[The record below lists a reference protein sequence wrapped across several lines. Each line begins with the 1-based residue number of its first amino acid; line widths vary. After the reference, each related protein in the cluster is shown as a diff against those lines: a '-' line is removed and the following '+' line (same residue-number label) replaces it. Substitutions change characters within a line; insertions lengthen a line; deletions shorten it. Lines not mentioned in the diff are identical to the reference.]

1 MPRVAKEL
9 SARAVSQLGWSAKSI
24 DKQGNPIPTWHPV
37 GGATGLYL
45 QCTKM
50 AGDLGSIVTQASRVT
65 ACVRPFDKLVR

>member
-24 DKQGNPIPTWHPV
+24 DKQENPFPPGIQLV
-37 GGATGLYL
+37 ALLAYIFNA
-45 QCTKM
+45 QKM

-65 ACVRPFDKLVR
+65 ASGSLWA